1 MFITEN
7 KEILKRRRKKPKKK
21 ITNNIINQRDI
32 QLLLP
37 YWCIP
42 LSLS

>member
-32 QLLLP
+32 QLLLTILV
-37 YWCIP
+37 Y
-42 LSLS
+42 SSVS